1 MSPEEIMAAYDVLA
15 QDLQTKSDDYAAT
28 IGNSQRSLGPLA
40 ERVASPSGQTA
51 GLANYTYNRTMRP
64 VVDSLTTSLVKQGRA
79 EGLEKLLADRLRAAK
94 NNYENAKNYSIAN
107 SNNNNNNN
115 SNNGINV
122 SGGKTFSGREAT
134 DKESGWD
141 NDFEGV
147 TVGMGEF
154 SDLWT
159 HEYNFT
165 IPGTNIEVELGGWD
179 EELRKG
185 KNDGQYYIW
194 NVPQKKIVAKI
205 EGDSGV
211 TSGKSRWWTKH

>member
-15 QDLQTKSDDYAAT
+15 QDLQTKSDDYAAA

-79 EGLEKLLADRLRAAK
+79 EGLEKLLADKLREAK
-94 NNYENAKNYSIAN
+94 NNYENAKNTSVA
-107 SNNNNNNN
+107 NNNNNNN
-115 SNNGINV
+115 NGINT
-122 SGGKTFSGREAT
+122 SGGKTFNGREAT
-134 DKESGWD
+134 DEENGWD
-141 NDFEGV
+141 TEFEGV
-147 TVGMGEF
+147 NVGWGEL

-165 IPGTNIEVELGGWD
+165 IPGTNIEVELGGWN

-205 EGDSGV
+205 EGNSGV
-211 TSGKSRWWTKH
+211 TGDKSRWWTKH